1 MGEPERERVEGAP
14 APPADDPLE
23 AVISLAEAARLSG
36 LAAHTLTLQAER
48 GKLHAR
54 KVGHSWIT
62 TRYWLEVYLAHH
74 ARNARRAGNA
84 RSTGGAGN
92 GETAGSARRRLDP
105 DCGRG

>member
-1 MGEPERERVEGAP
+1 MGETERAAGAGAP

-62 TRYWLEVYLAHH
+62 TRYWLDDYLARH
-74 ARNARRAGNA
+74 ARPARPA
-84 RSTGGAGN
+84 RH
-92 GETAGSARRRLDP
+92 RPDP
-105 DCGRG
+105 DGCGG

>member
-1 MGEPERERVEGAP
+1 MGERERGEGAP

-48 GKLHAR
+48 GKLRAR

-62 TRYWLEVYLAHH
+62 TRYWLEEYLAHH
-74 ARNARRAGNA
+74 ARNARRAGNGE
-84 RSTGGAGN
+84 SAGDA
-92 GETAGSARRRLDP
+92 GSVGTAGRRLDP
-105 DCGRG
+105 ECGEG

>member
-1 MGEPERERVEGAP
+1 MGETERAAGAPAPAP

-62 TRYWLEVYLAHH
+62 TRYWLDDYLARH
-74 ARNARRAGNA
+74 ARH
-84 RSTGGAGN
+84 
-92 GETAGSARRRLDP
+92 ARRRPDP
-105 DCGRG
+105 DGCGG

>member
-1 MGEPERERVEGAP
+1 MDETERAVGAPAP

-62 TRYWLEVYLAHH
+62 TRYWLDDYLARH
-74 ARNARRAGNA
+74 
-84 RSTGGAGN
+84 S
-92 GETAGSARRRLDP
+92 RRRPDP
-105 DCGRG
+105 IGCGG

>member
-1 MGEPERERVEGAP
+1 MDETERGPGAPAP

-62 TRYWLEVYLAHH
+62 TRYWLDDYLARH
-74 ARNARRAGNA
+74 
-84 RSTGGAGN
+84 
-92 GETAGSARRRLDP
+92 ARRRP
-105 DCGRG
+105 DADGCGG